1 MTENTIEKASLPETA
16 APVIHVSPSPHLADQ
31 ALTTQRIMLD
41 VVIGLIP
48 VALMAL
54 SVFRLYAVKQL
65 AICIVSCLAA
75 EALFARMRGRALPL
89 KDCSALVT
97 GIILAL
103 SLPGPAPWYVGVIAS
118 FVAIG
123 IGKAIFGG
131 IGMNIFNP
139 AMVGRAFVMIA
150 FASALAASGYQDVNS
165 SVDAVTQATP
175 LDTFKQTGAV
185 APLSALFFGLTNGS
199 LGDGIHTAVD
209 ILVTGGRQGTRK
221 GDHDKG
227 PSYHGRVEDVHADPA
242 KDGFTDPDSHEGGD
256 HPHIPGRR
264 PRKRKGQDDTGDQ
277 GRKILE
283 RQSPSAHLGEQ
294 RFGRQAADDTDRK
307 LLDRVKAK
315 HIQRHE
321 NDRREADNHVQHDA
335 LGGQGLVGQM
345 RRGRH
350 VDHGRRYLGWGCLF
364 NGFFR
369 HVFLIASF

>member
-1 MTENTIEKASLPETA
+1 MTEKTIDTVSDPGMET
-16 APVIHVSPSPHLADQ
+16 PVIHVSPSPHLADQ

-41 VVIGLIP
+41 VVIGLLP
-48 VALMAL
+48 VVGMAL
-54 SVFRLYAVKQL
+54 YMFRLYAVKQL

-89 KDCSALVT
+89 KDFSALVT

-199 LGDGIHTAVD
+199 LGETSALACLIGGIYLCIRRSASWEIPAGVITAAVVLGGITNLVD
-209 ILVTGGRQGTRK
+209 MDSGWTVLHHLFGGSLLFG
-221 GDHDKG
+221 
-227 PSYHGRVEDVHADPA
+227 AFFIA
-242 KDGFTDPDSHEGGD
+242 TDPCSSPLTPRGKFIFGLGVGGFVMLLRLFSGY
-256 HPHIPGRR
+256 PAGVMFAVLLMNSLTPLINRWTIPR
-264 PRKRKGQDDTGDQ
+264 P
-277 GRKILE
+277 
-283 RQSPSAHLGEQ
+283 LGAQ
-294 RFGRQAADDTDRK
+294 
-307 LLDRVKAK
+307 
-315 HIQRHE
+315 
-321 NDRREADNHVQHDA
+321 
-335 LGGQGLVGQM
+335 
-345 RRGRH
+345 
-350 VDHGRRYLGWGCLF
+350 
-364 NGFFR
+364 
-369 HVFLIASF
+369 